1 MDEQLQADMALMN
14 DLVPETT
21 AEEQAEEEDGLNYY
35 VNLMAEERKTA
46 TTDQKMEFI
55 RSLLTM

>member
-14 DLVPETT
+14 DLVPETS
-21 AEEQAEEEDGLNYY
+21 AEVETEEDEGLNYY
-35 VNLMAEERKTA
+35 VNLMAEERKTS
-46 TTDQKMEFI
+46 TTEQKMEFI

>member
-14 DLVPETT
+14 DLVPETP
-21 AEEQAEEEDGLNYY
+21 AEVETEDEEGLNYY

-46 TTDQKMEFI
+46 TIEQKMEFI